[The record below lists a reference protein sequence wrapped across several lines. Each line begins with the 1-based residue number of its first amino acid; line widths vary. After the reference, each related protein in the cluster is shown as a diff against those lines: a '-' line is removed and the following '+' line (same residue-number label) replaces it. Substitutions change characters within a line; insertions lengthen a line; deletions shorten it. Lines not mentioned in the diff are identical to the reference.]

1 MPKLVEDNQL
11 IVPEGHYF
19 AMGDNRDDS
28 LDSRYWG
35 FVPRD
40 NIIGK
45 PSIIWW
51 SYDAPTE
58 DLVDFTA
65 KHFIDLAQ
73 NFFTKTRWSR
83 TLLLVRGR
91 PLQYAEG
98 K

>member
-1 MPKLVEDNQL
+1 MKTEKSSCPKAATLRSE
-11 IVPEGHYF
+11 
-19 AMGDNRDDS
+19 DNRDLS

-45 PSIIWW
+45 PLIIYW

-58 DLVDFTA
+58 RLQDSGVSLAHLKDLV
-65 KHFIDLAQ
+65 L

-83 TLLLVRGR
+83 SFNLIHAHEDEE
-91 PLQYAEG
+91 PAAP
-98 K
+98 